1 MALNLTLTARL
12 SNIAG
17 FNQARAFEAAQR
29 RQDRD
34 QLESILS
41 QIDRMD
47 AKSARSL
54 LASCNRKLANQSWL
68 LGGKTPDAQ
77 DRMVVRAIEARI
89 TALERGAL
97 LSRAKYH

>member
-1 MALNLTLTARL
+1 MANLTARL

-29 RQDRD
+29 RQDRVHP
-34 QLESILS
+34 LESILS

-68 LGGKTPDAQ
+68 LGGKTPDSQ
-77 DRMVVRAIEARI
+77 DWEVVRAIEARI
-89 TALERGAL
+89 SKCERGVL
-97 LSRAKYH
+97 LSRYH